1 MTYTIINDAG
11 QYKLAKLL
19 ESKKNYYQVT
29 VLPEQISKKIKL
41 AQKIYEVV
49 TNNPDTFLQDIECEI
64 ATIDTHLLWELLESS
79 DERIKIEALSQIYFG
94 NDCTHL
100 KQTALLIALSR
111 QYVHF
116 IDYNDGSFK
125 KCSPLEQD
133 KRQAIL
139 DKEQQKQQLYDSY
152 YKAFINLT
160 LPETPLDGKEILRL
174 INKPDKGS
182 IIYKVLLKV
191 SKELNLTP
199 LEIFHKIGIVP
210 DLERFFVD
218 SFILETFPNGINYK
232 YDKDPNKIKPC
243 IDVNRGLKVFSI
255 DDVNTTEIDDAFS
268 VTYLDS
274 GFIIGIHIS
283 APALDQNLQ
292 DMVADNISTIYY
304 PGHKFTMLPPEI
316 IDAYSLWEGKTLP
329 VTSIYF
335 KLDSEFSIIEYYSH
349 LETVTIE
356 KNLRIEELEHLFSPE
371 DNDCNN
377 SYPFKP
383 ELSTLYKF
391 ACNLEQIRG
400 KPSVSSVS
408 KDFNFTFLEDKIVVK
423 PRLRGNPIDKLVS
436 ELMILAN
443 CSWGR
448 MLTNA
453 FIPAIYRV
461 KQPNFPVKMTLS
473 ADSHTGLNVSYYTW
487 ATSPLRRS
495 ADYINQRQIISL
507 ITQQKSHYTNLD
519 HTLLQVVEDFDKKY
533 AQYIDFQIKMERFW
547 SLNFLLQ
554 EQISEVTATFI
565 FRSKVQLNNVPIE
578 LDVSGT
584 TTVRPR
590 GTQVKL
596 KIFNIN
602 LTKLSFDFKIM
613 SDVVNSSGEQE

>member
-1 MTYTIINDAG
+1 MTHTIINDAG

-19 ESKKNYYQVT
+19 ESKKNYHHVT
-29 VLPEQISKKIKL
+29 ILPEQINKKIKL

-49 TNNPDTFLQDIECEI
+49 TNNPDTFLQDVEREV
-64 ATIDTHLLWELLESS
+64 ATIDTQLLWELLDDS
-79 DERIKIEALSQIYFG
+79 DDHIRIDALSQIYFG
-94 NDCTHL
+94 NECTHL

-111 QYVHF
+111 QYIHF
-116 IDYNDGSFK
+116 IDYSDGSFK
-125 KCSPLEQD
+125 KCSPLEQE
-133 KRQAIL
+133 KRQTIL

-152 YKAFINLT
+152 YNAFSNLT
-160 LPETPLDGKEILRL
+160 LPDIPLDSKEILRL

-199 LEIFHKIGIVP
+199 LEIFHKIGLVP
-210 DLERFFVD
+210 DLEHFLVD
-218 SFILETFPNGINYK
+218 SFMLETFPSGISYK
-232 YDKDPNKIKPC
+232 YDNDPNKIMQC
-243 IDVNRGLKVFSI
+243 ADVNHTLRVFSI
-255 DDVNTTEIDDAFS
+255 DDTHTTEIDDAFS

-274 GFIIGIHIS
+274 GFIIGVHIS

-292 DMVADNISTIYY
+292 EMVADNISTIYY
-304 PGHKFTMLPPEI
+304 PGNKITMLPLET

-335 KLDSEFSIIEYYSH
+335 KLDSEFNIMEYHSH

-356 KNLRIEELEHLFSPE
+356 KNLRIEELEHIFSPE
-371 DNDCNN
+371 DTDINN
-377 SYPFKP
+377 NYPFKH
-383 ELSTLYKF
+383 ELSILYKF
-391 ACNLEQIRG
+391 ACSLEQTRG
-400 KPSVSSVS
+400 KPSVSSIT
-408 KDFNFTFLEDKIVVK
+408 KDFNFTFLEGKIIVK
-423 PRLRGNPIDKLVS
+423 PRIRGNPIDKLVS

-507 ITQQKSHYTNLD
+507 ITQQKNHYSNLD

-533 AQYIDFQIKMERFW
+533 AKYIDFQVKMERFW
-547 SLNFLLQ
+547 SLKFLLQ
-554 EQISEVTATFI
+554 EQISEVTATFV
-565 FRSKVQLNNVPIE
+565 FRSKVQLDNVPIE
-578 LDVSGT
+578 LDLGGT
-584 TTVRPR
+584 TTIRHR

-613 SDVVNSSGEQE
+613 SEVVNSCGEQE